1 MFSLVARMM
10 VLQVVLMVV
19 FSFETSVLG
28 ERFLVV
34 SFFTY
39 NYDEVIV
46 SREKVQEFKT
56 WLG

>member
-46 SREKVQEFKT
+46 SLEKVEEFKT

>member
-1 MFSLVARMM
+1 MM

-46 SREKVQEFKT
+46 SLEKVEEFKT